1 MKLGVSLP
9 LTDIG
14 EDPIII
20 RDFAQQ
26 AEELGYKHLAAA
38 DHVLG
43 VNAKNRPHWGD
54 RNTSDDCFHDP
65 FVLFGF
71 LAACTKNIE
80 FTTQVLILPQRQT
93 ALVAKQAACLDVLSN
108 GRFRFGIGVGWN
120 SEEYTALNQ
129 NFNNRGIRSAEQIEV
144 MTALW
149 ANPHVTFSGQ
159 WHEIED
165 LGINPLPPKRCI
177 PLWFGGHQKVTLQ
190 RIAKYGD
197 GWVMIAWPPN
207 EEALI
212 QFELLRE
219 YVKNEGRKPTDVGI
233 EVWVSASGSPD
244 EWRKELEFW
253 NKAGVTHAC
262 LNNTFSRYQHTR
274 IKEHSVRAHT
284 DAIFKYMDTV
294 ADLIE

>member
-80 FTTQVLILPQRQT
+80 FTTQVLILPQRQA

-129 NFNNRGIRSAEQIEV
+129 NFNNRGI
-144 MTALW
+144 
-149 ANPHVTFSGQ
+149 
-159 WHEIED
+159 
-165 LGINPLPPKRCI
+165 
-177 PLWFGGHQKVTLQ
+177 QKVTLQ

-212 QFELLRE
+212 QFKLLRE